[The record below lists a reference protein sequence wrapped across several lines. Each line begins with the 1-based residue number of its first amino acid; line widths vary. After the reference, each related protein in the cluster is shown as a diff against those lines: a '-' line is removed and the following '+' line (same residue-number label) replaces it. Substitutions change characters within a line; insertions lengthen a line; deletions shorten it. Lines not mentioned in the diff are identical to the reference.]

1 MRLIGLVLAPSVAG
15 LTESRARSTID
26 LVLPVWAGTIRR
38 ARPVQARRAR
48 RALLTLCLLLPSC
61 AAWTTSS
68 DRPAAPSPLTG
79 EDLRWLNRVTF
90 GVDAATVARY
100 RQLGR
105 ARFLDEQ
112 LKPPAGDPPELAAAI
127 AAIPVTQQ
135 SAEHLLRAAR
145 AEQQRLNALPSEDEK
160 QQARMALNQAANQAS
175 YETAKR
181 HLMRALYSPAQLREQ
196 MTWFWMNHFSV
207 FSGKGTVRWT
217 LADYEERA
225 VRPRALGMFRDLV
238 LATVKSAAML
248 DYLDNAQSASG
259 RINENYARELMELH
273 TLGAAGGPSGS
284 RYSQSDVQELARVLT
299 GAGVNSTDT
308 APKLSREHQSLYVRE
323 GLFEFNPNRHDF
335 GTKTVLDQRFAGGG
349 FGEVEQAVTLLCRQ
363 SATARFVS
371 AKLAR
376 YFVADDPPA
385 ALVDA
390 MAGTFQ
396 RTGGD
401 IAAVLSTL
409 FLSAEIT
416 GDIGKFKDPMQFVVS
431 SLRLAYDGKIISNYR
446 PVVGWLNQLGEP
458 LYGRVTPDGYG
469 LVETAWASSGQLVR
483 RFEIARAIGSGSA
496 GLFNTEDNRP
506 GPRTGFP
513 MLTNRLFYE
522 AIESTL
528 SIRTREALGQTA
540 SQQEWNTVLLASP
553 EWMQH

>member
-1 MRLIGLVLAPSVAG
+1 MQAPGVRLTGPCARRTIRAMRPIWARGACWVLLVLGLVLPSG
-15 LTESRARSTID
+15 PT
-26 LVLPVWAGTIRR
+26 
-38 ARPVQARRAR
+38 RP
-48 RALLTLCLLLPSC
+48 TGGG
-61 AAWTTSS
+61 
-68 DRPAAPSPLTG
+68 PAAGPPPLTTA
-79 EDLRWLNRVTF
+79 DLRWLNRVTF
-90 GVDAATVARY
+90 GVDTATVTRY

-105 ARFLDEQ
+105 ARFLAEQ
-112 LKPPAGDPPELAAAI
+112 LEPPADDPPELAAAI
-127 AAIPVTQQ
+127 AAIPITQQ
-135 SAEHLLRAAR
+135 SAEQLVRTTR
-145 AEQQRLNALPSEDEK
+145 AEQQRLTALPTEDDK
-160 QQARMALNQAANQAS
+160 QQARMALNQAGNQAV
-175 YETAKR
+175 YEAAKR
-181 HLMRALYSPAQLREQ
+181 HLMRALYSSAQLREQ

-284 RYSQSDVQELARVLT
+284 RYSQQDVQELARVLT
-299 GAGVNSTDT
+299 GVGVNSTD
-308 APKLSREHQSLYVRE
+308 AVPRLSRERQSLYVRE
-323 GLFEFNPNRHDF
+323 GFFEFNPTRHDF
-335 GTKTVLDQRFAGGG
+335 GTKTVLNQRFVGDG
-349 FGEVEQAVTLLCRQ
+349 FAEVEQAVTLLCRQ
-363 SATARFVS
+363 SATARFIS
-371 AKLAR
+371 AKLVR
-376 YFVADDPPA
+376 YFVADDPPS

-401 IAAVLSTL
+401 IAAVLRTM
-409 FLSAEIT
+409 FLSAEIMGAPADT
-416 GDIGKFKDPMQFVVS
+416 GKFKDPIQFVVS
-431 SLRLAYDGKIISNYR
+431 SLRLAYDGKVISNYL

-469 LVETAWASSGQLVR
+469 LVETAWASSGQLVK

-528 SIRTREALGQTA
+528 GIRTREALAQTA

-553 EWMQH
+553 EWMQR